1 MKTTLPPDFL
11 IHRIVSIMTNFNAE
25 GATAVRQNRPTHAL
39 IYKYEGETLYQSN
52 EKTVVSNASHL
63 IYLPKG
69 SNYRWTCVK
78 SGHCI
83 VVEFDTD
90 LNDCDLIAID
100 VQSSEK
106 IKSRLQRCETDLLQN
121 SPHQHMEVCRA
132 LYDLLLSLL
141 RGVRESEYVPL
152 KKAEKLRPAVEYM
165 TAHSAEK
172 LSNEQLSALVGMST
186 VYFRKL
192 FAAVYGTSPINYL
205 SQIRIKKAKQI
216 LKSDFGSIAEVAASL
231 GYCDVYH
238 FSKAVKKSTGLSPM
252 QYAKKQQTLSQP
264 Q

>member
-11 IHRIVSIMTNFNAE
+11 IHRIISITTNFNAK

-39 IYKYEGETLYQSN
+39 LYKYEGETIYQSD
-52 EKTVVSNASHL
+52 EKSIVSNASHL

-69 SNYRWTCVK
+69 SAYRWTCVK

-90 LNDCDLIAID
+90 CIGCDILDID

-106 IKSRLQRCETDLLQN
+106 IKARLQRCEAELLQN
-121 SPHQHMEVCRA
+121 HPHRHMEVCRA

-141 RGVRESEYVPL
+141 HEDRESEYIPL

-165 TAHSAEK
+165 TTHSDER
-172 LSNEQLSALVGMST
+172 LTNEQLSALAGMST

-192 FAAVYGTSPINYL
+192 FTAVYGASPINYL
-205 SQIRIKKAKQI
+205 SELRIKKAKQI
-216 LKSDFGSIAEVAASL
+216 LKSDFGSISEVATSL

-238 FSKAVKKSTGLSPM
+238 FSKAFKKSTGLSPM
-252 QYAKKQQTLSQP
+252 QYVKTNQGER
-264 Q
+264 

>member
-11 IHRIVSIMTNFNAE
+11 IHRIISITTNFNAA

-52 EKTVVSNASHL
+52 EKNVISNASHL

-69 SNYRWTCVK
+69 SNYHWTCVK

-90 LNDCDLIAID
+90 LNDCDILAID

-106 IKSRLQRCETDLLQN
+106 IKSRLQRCEAELLQD
-121 SPHQHMEVCRA
+121 SPHRHMEVCRA
-132 LYDLLLSLL
+132 LYDLLLPLL
-141 RGVRESEYVPL
+141 RGDRDVGYVPQ
-152 KKAEKLRPAVEYM
+152 KKADKLRPAVEYM

-172 LSNEQLSALVGMST
+172 LSNEQLGALTGMST

-192 FAAVYGTSPINYL
+192 FTAVYGTSPINYL
-205 SQIRIKKAKQI
+205 SELRIKKAQQI
-216 LKSDFGSIAEVAASL
+216 LKSDFGSISEVATAL
-231 GYCDVYH
+231 GYCDIYH
-238 FSKAVKKSTGLSPM
+238 FSKAFKKATGLSPM
-252 QYAKKQQTLSQP
+252 QYVKKQQEQTR
-264 Q
+264 